1 MQYPDWCFEM
11 DVLAYYIMVSDEEV
25 DDMMEMDDEELVE
38 YVDELESERKDV
50 FCLDMLWDGLHFLI
64 TGKSIEDIDD
74 DDNIMSMAIAGV
86 HTFDTDDEIFVG
98 CTENGELEDVIKAM
112 ESVDIDA
119 LCNKADLSK
128 FRKNDIYPD
137 IWSDNNRNALMKD
150 LKKGFDRLLEFYR
163 SALKK
168 GLNII
173 VDI

>member
-1 MQYPDWCFEM
+1 M
-11 DVLAYYIMVSDEEV
+11 DVLAYYIMVSDKEV
-25 DDMMEMDDEELVE
+25 DKMMDMNDDVLVA
-38 YVDELESERKDV
+38 YVDDLEEERKDM
-50 FCLDMLWDGLHFLI
+50 FCLDMLWDGLHFLL
-64 TGKSIEDIDD
+64 TGKPLEDIDE
-74 DDNIMSMAIAGV
+74 DDNELSMAIAGV

-98 CTENGELEDVIKAM
+98 CTESGELEDVIKAM

-119 LCNKADLSK
+119 LCDKADLSK

-137 IWSDNNRNALMKD
+137 IWSDDNRNAIMKD

-168 GLNII
+168 GMNVV

>member
-1 MQYPDWCFEM
+1 M
-11 DVLAYYIMVSDEEV
+11 DVLAYYIMVSDKEV
-25 DDMMEMDDEELVE
+25 DEMMEMDDEELVE

-98 CTENGELEDVIKAM
+98 CTESGELEDIIEAM
-112 ESVDIDA
+112 ESLNIDS
-119 LCNKADLSK
+119 LCNSADLSK

-137 IWSDNNRNALMKD
+137 IWLDENKNAIMKD
-150 LKKGFDRLLEFYR
+150 LKKGFERLLEFYK
-163 SALKK
+163 AAQKK
-168 GLNII
+168 KMNVV